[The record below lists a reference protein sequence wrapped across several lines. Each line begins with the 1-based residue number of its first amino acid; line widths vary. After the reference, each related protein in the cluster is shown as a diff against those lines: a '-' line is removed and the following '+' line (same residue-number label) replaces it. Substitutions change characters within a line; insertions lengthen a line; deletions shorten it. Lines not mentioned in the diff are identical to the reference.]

1 MQQMTVTRVTKRAPR
16 PVPVRLVFPT
26 EALEDPVFRAAYEQ
40 IGPLGDQ
47 ELDTEQQ
54 IVTFLHPGADR
65 GRLPALEALLKR
77 AGFPYNLV
85 SDPSVDLLPTED
97 ASQSQSLVIIWRPT
111 WENEYVVP
119 EREASSAAARGGFQL
134 NIREACAEFLYGQNS
149 LALA

>member
-1 MQQMTVTRVTKRAPR
+1 MQQMKATRVSRPALQ
-16 PVPVRLVFPT
+16 PVPVRLVFPA
-26 EALEDPVFRAAYEQ
+26 EALGDPVFRAAYEQ

-47 ELDTEQQ
+47 ELDAEQQ

-85 SDPSVDLLPTED
+85 SDPSVDPHQAEEIP
-97 ASQSQSLVIIWRPT
+97 QSQSLVIIWRPT
-111 WENEYVVP
+111 WENECVVA

-134 NIREACAEFLYGQNS
+134 NIREACVEFLYGQTS